1 MIINLEINMTVGAL
15 LFQENKKKKKK
26 YEINVYTEPIQIRF
40 NYSSKDI
47 YLKISEDEKIESI
60 LKRFAKEINK
70 DLNSL
75 FFLYGGEKINEDK
88 YNLTFDNFSSEIDQE
103 ENSMSIIVYDAESL
117 SQKSTIKNE
126 SIINNAIINDDI
138 EMPNN
143 IRENLLIRNIDP
155 EILEHRKFYLHF
167 FTILLIQYMCSAL
180 FSWLGFYLKFNEPF
194 IKDKKAMKIGLIS
207 VIISILFMA
216 IIAKEVLKKYS
227 KSPYLL
233 FYQIFSGLF
242 IIYFC
247 FLLSK
252 FIESKYIIISLS
264 LILTELLAMELH
276 VLLFKNYNILFFIMS
291 FSILS
296 LIGLILFSIFWI
308 KELLP
313 IIYISIFWIFSM
325 AYVFLNIHILLKICK
340 SDEYFYS
347 CIVFNYGLFLLIAFG
362 LKYIYNI
369 IKSKI
374 NNFENDVIF
383 QLKLYSIFIIQN
395 IIIILFIYV
404 GFRLKW
410 NYLVIGSWHSFKC
423 FLIPTIII
431 HFIFCLLAFLC
442 GFTFAKEF
450 LIPCYICIV
459 MHIPFM
465 IIFSFLFSY
474 FILPKFILALMI
486 ILLLNSIVIVLFML
500 LFNSIHPCG
509 LFLFSLIMNAVS
521 VILFHYL
528 WLESK
533 NAIIVNSV
541 IPFVNLLI
549 WIFTTFAS
557 SESGFS
563 EEEYIFYVLFF
574 NYLIFIVIYALAL
587 AVVALALAITVGI
600 LALIIMIFCGCS
612 GK

>member
-1 MIINLEINMTVGAL
+1 
-15 LFQENKKKKKK
+15 
-26 YEINVYTEPIQIRF
+26 
-40 NYSSKDI
+40 
-47 YLKISEDEKIESI
+47 
-60 LKRFAKEINK
+60 
-70 DLNSL
+70 
-75 FFLYGGEKINEDK
+75 
-88 YNLTFDNFSSEIDQE
+88 
-103 ENSMSIIVYDAESL
+103 
-117 SQKSTIKNE
+117 
-126 SIINNAIINDDI
+126 
-138 EMPNN
+138 
-143 IRENLLIRNIDP
+143 
-155 EILEHRKFYLHF
+155 
-167 FTILLIQYMCSAL
+167 
-180 FSWLGFYLKFNEPF
+180 
-194 IKDKKAMKIGLIS
+194 
-207 VIISILFMA
+207 
-216 IIAKEVLKKYS
+216 
-227 KSPYLL
+227 
-233 FYQIFSGLF
+233 
-242 IIYFC
+242 
-247 FLLSK
+247 
-252 FIESKYIIISLS
+252 
-264 LILTELLAMELH
+264 MELH

-347 CIVFNYGLFLLIAFG
+347 CIVFNYGLFLLIALG

-431 HFIFCLLAFLC
+431 HFIFCFLAFFC
-442 GFTFAKEF
+442 STFEEDC
-450 LIPCYICIV
+450 LILCYICIV